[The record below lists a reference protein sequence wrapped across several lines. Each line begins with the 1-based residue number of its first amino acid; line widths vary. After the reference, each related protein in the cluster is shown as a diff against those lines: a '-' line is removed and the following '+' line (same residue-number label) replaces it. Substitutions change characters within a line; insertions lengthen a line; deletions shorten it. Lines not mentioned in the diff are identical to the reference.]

1 MAATIRLSKGER
13 LSLRVTAKT
22 DGAPITL
29 DSTWQVAAAIT
40 STTGTAAIDMQPWV
54 TGGKVE
60 IDFDTAGLTA
70 GLHIMDLRF
79 TNPDSR
85 DQFSQQVKVQ
95 IDTTIT
101 APSPR

>member
-29 DSTWQVAAAIT
+29 DSTWQVAAAI
-40 STTGTAAIDMQPWV
+40 SSSGGSAIDMQPWV
-54 TGGKVE
+54 VGGKVE

-70 GLHIMDLRF
+70 GLHTMDMRF

-85 DQFSQQVKVQ
+85 DQFSKQIKVQ
-95 IDTTIT
+95 IDSTIT

>member
-40 STTGTAAIDMQPWV
+40 STTGNAAIDMQPLV
-54 TGGKVE
+54 VGGKVE
-60 IDFDTAGLTA
+60 VDFDTAGLAPGT
-70 GLHIMDLRF
+70 HTMDMRF

-85 DQFSQQVKVQ
+85 DQFSKQIKVQ
-95 IDTTIT
+95 IDATIT

>member
-1 MAATIRLSKGER
+1 MPSTIRLSKGER

-22 DGAPITL
+22 AGAAITL
-29 DSTWQVAAAIT
+29 DSTWQVGAAI
-40 STTGTAAIDMQPWV
+40 SASGGSAIDMEPLV
-54 TGGKVE
+54 VGGKVE

-79 TNPDSR
+79 TNPQSR

-95 IDTTIT
+95 IDATIT